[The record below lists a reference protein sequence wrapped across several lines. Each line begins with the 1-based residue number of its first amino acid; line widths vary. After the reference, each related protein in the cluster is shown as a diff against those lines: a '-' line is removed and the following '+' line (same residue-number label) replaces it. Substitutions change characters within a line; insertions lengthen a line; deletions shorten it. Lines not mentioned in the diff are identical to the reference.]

1 MKHLLTVVFLL
12 SLTGGVV
19 AQQSDFIVVK
29 KHNNKT
35 LKTYSE
41 GSFITAETF
50 NGFRLNGYISAIR
63 NDSIIVKQ
71 HITTLVNTD
80 FGQKLDTV
88 VFTVGINY
96 SEIKKFEFKAGD
108 LAGRKKGFL
117 EVTGPKILMIG
128 GVGYIVLELVNTA
141 YRGDNLSDGNTLT
154 NIAIAGAVA
163 VTGFLWNHIANSRD
177 RVGGKYKVV
186 YVKAGALTGG

>member
-1 MKHLLTVVFLL
+1 MKYLLPLFVLLLLT
-12 SLTGGVV
+12 GV
-19 AQQSDFIVVK
+19 ALGQQSDFIVVK

-35 LKTYSE
+35 LKTYYA

-50 NGFRLNGYISAIR
+50 SGFRLNGFISEIR
-63 NDSIIVKQ
+63 NDSIIMKQ
-71 HITTLVNTD
+71 TITTLVNTD

-88 VFTVGINY
+88 VYNVGVDY
-96 SEIKKFEFKAGD
+96 REIKRFEIKASD

-117 EVTGPKILMIG
+117 QVTGPKLLIIG
-128 GVGYIVLELVNTA
+128 GVGYIILELVNTA

-163 VTGFLWNHIANSRD
+163 ATGFLWNHIDNNRD
-177 RVGGKYKVV
+177 RVGGKYKAV
-186 YVKAGALTGG
+186 YVKAGAITGG

>member
-1 MKHLLTVVFLL
+1 M
-12 SLTGGVV
+12 GGAF

-35 LKTYSE
+35 LKTYYA

-50 NGFRLNGYISAIR
+50 NGFRLNGFISDIR
-63 NDSIIVKQ
+63 NDSVFLKQ
-71 HITTLVNTD
+71 HVTTLVNTD

-88 VFTVGINY
+88 VFSVGVGYRDIKRF
-96 SEIKKFEFKAGD
+96 EIKASD

-117 EVTGPKILMIG
+117 QVTGPKLLMIG

-141 YRGDNLSDGNTLT
+141 YRGDNLSDGNTMT
-154 NIAIAGAVA
+154 GIAIAGAVA
-163 VTGFLWNHIANSRD
+163 VTGLLWNHIANKRD
-177 RVGGKYKVV
+177 RVGGKYKAV
-186 YVKAGALTGG
+186 YVKAGAITGG